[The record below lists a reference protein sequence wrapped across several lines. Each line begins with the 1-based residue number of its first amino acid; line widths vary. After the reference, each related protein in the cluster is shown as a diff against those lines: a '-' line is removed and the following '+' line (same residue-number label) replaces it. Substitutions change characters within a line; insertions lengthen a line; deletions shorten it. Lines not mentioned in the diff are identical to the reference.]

1 MDERL
6 RQSRVLDAGQE
17 PRRVVG
23 MFTLSALGHLV
34 FFILLMV
41 IPTALPSSYRLAPA
55 SISVDLV
62 SLPAGEPAPA
72 VPAVP
77 EAAPAAAPEPPPEA
91 VSIPEPEP
99 EPEPE
104 PLPEPE
110 PVPAAPE
117 PEPAKVVKSLK
128 KKTLKKDVV
137 QKTEVQK
144 PAPPAAPSPKR
155 QVSKAIEAM
164 RRKVADQE
172 KTRSTTGA
180 AGAGGTGSG
189 GGGGGGGSAILSR
202 IENYRLEAALAVAR
216 NWAFSRELAGA
227 AERLE
232 TLLQFKILPN
242 GEITDIEIVK
252 SSGNRYLDES
262 AYRAVKKA
270 SPLAPHPE
278 GFGRPYIEVGLRATP
293 SGFR

>member
-6 RQSRVLDAGQE
+6 RQSMVVDAGQE
-17 PRRVVG
+17 TRRVVG

-41 IPTALPSSYRLAPA
+41 MPTALPSSYRLAPA

-72 VPAVP
+72 APAASEAVP
-77 EAAPAAAPEPPPEA
+77 EAPPAADPEPPPEA

-99 EPEPE
+99 EPV
-104 PLPEPE
+104 PE

-117 PEPAKVVKSLK
+117 PAPAKVVKSLK

-137 QKTEVQK
+137 QKTAVQK

-172 KTRSTTGA
+172 KTRSTPGA
-180 AGAGGTGSG
+180 TGAGGTGSG
-189 GGGGGGGSAILSR
+189 GGGGGGGAAILSR
-202 IENYRLEAALAVAR
+202 IENYRLEAALAVAQ
-216 NWAFSRELAGA
+216 NWAFSQELAGA

-232 TLLQFKILPN
+232 TLLKFKILPN

-270 SPLAPHPE
+270 SPVAPHPE